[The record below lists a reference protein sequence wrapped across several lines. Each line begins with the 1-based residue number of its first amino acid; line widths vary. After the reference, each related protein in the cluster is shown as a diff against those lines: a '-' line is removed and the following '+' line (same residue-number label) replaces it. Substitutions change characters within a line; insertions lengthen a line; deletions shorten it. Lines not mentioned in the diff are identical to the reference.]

1 MPRTNT
7 ALQSDERSP
16 IDLYPLDIWSIARRR
31 TIHGHRTYHAHAV
44 DSPSIP
50 ARVAALHALT
60 TRILAPHQSLPA
72 ASRPRIVIVWSTH
85 ARATAALP
93 ALRRAYGAALN
104 LEPYPTAPFLDGA
117 QPIVSTHPDAL
128 CEAGRLPVDPFIVFA
143 ELPAD
148 ADADDAMMVW
158 GDVVRYAGRAGEAS
172 QVFML
177 LDAESEG
184 DRRLAPLLRESMRH
198 EGVEV
203 PELVAR
209 IAERGIP
216 DPVDSDMSAEEGEG
230 GEGEEDEGEEGGGVG
245 EEGGVLL

>member
-1 MPRTNT
+1 M
-7 ALQSDERSP
+7 A
-16 IDLYPLDIWSIARRR
+16 
-31 TIHGHRTYHAHAV
+31 G
-44 DSPSIP
+44 
-50 ARVAALHALT
+50 
-60 TRILAPHQSLPA
+60 
-72 ASRPRIVIVWSTH
+72 
-85 ARATAALP
+85 
-93 ALRRAYGAALN
+93 
-104 LEPYPTAPFLDGA
+104 PFLDGA

-148 ADADDAMMVW
+148 ADADDAMMGW

-230 GEGEEDEGEEGGGVG
+230 GEGGEGGGVG